1 MRRAGRNPTDV
12 EVLDII
18 NKIDDDSGCLNFK
31 VPYNLFLQLCRSFA
45 LSSPTCTTT
54 RTWRGVTKRLLGCLA
69 RMRRAVFQQKR
80 SSKLFSN
87 TPKNLLFFRFVLM
100 HLPGLKIKVL
110 IPKNLWQKY
119 LTGDWGD
126 DCHCWQEPGW
136 KDQLLWVQGKTN

>member
-31 VPYNLFLQLCRSFA
+31 VPYNLLLQLCRSFA

-54 RTWRGVTKRLLGCLA
+54 RTWRGVTRRLLGCLA
-69 RMRRAVFQQKR
+69 KMRKAVFQQKR

-87 TPKNLLFFRFVLM
+87 TPKNLFFFRFVLM

-110 IPKNLWQKY
+110 IPKNL
-119 LTGDWGD
+119 
-126 DCHCWQEPGW
+126 
-136 KDQLLWVQGKTN
+136 